1 LSIKA
6 VVFDLGGV
14 LIDWNPR
21 YLYRKIF
28 GTEDEVE
35 HFLENIC
42 TSDWNAEQDAG
53 RSFKEAVRLLQKK
66 YPEYAIEIA
75 AYDERWQEMLG
86 PELTPTINVLKDVHK
101 NGTQLFALTNWS
113 SEKFRIAKPQFP
125 FLELFENILVSGEV
139 GLKKPDIAIFK
150 LFLDKYRL
158 TAATTFYID
167 DNLENVEVALSLGMQ
182 AIQFSS
188 AQQLRNELV
197 NIGVLQE
204 H

>member
-1 LSIKA
+1 MSIKT